1 MATLTPNLGLT
12 LPADLSITNPDWG
25 VILNS
30 DFTLIDSI
38 LGVPVTPGGVP
49 GININANLPFNG
61 WSATGLFSISFDPQI
76 STLPSS
82 YFDTIYIYN
91 NGVWFND
98 NSGVA
103 HQVFPGSGSAAA
115 NVFYTA
121 PTGTASAQYSP
132 SLGFS
137 FFQAVG
143 PAWYG
148 AMNVG
153 ALNIFDDSVSG
164 VINAVTLQSPASLAL
179 GYPLTLPTGA
189 PSALSGTSVM
199 TVDTGGNMGFAQPG
213 TINPTIAVTGTSTGS
228 IGVVPASINQVYL
241 AVPPFTQNSTAGSAS
256 ITAQTFQPITHLAV
270 TISLVAGRPTL
281 VQCQGDNSGASQ
293 FSCVDTGGG
302 GSNAFELCCVIS
314 GADSVPTFN
323 FTAYETGVVLSSGA
337 QVLDSITGSFPAS
350 SFSGIYIPTTTG
362 SHTFTMKGLVINTT
376 STLTVQDVI
385 LTVVQF

>member
-25 VILNS
+25 VVLNQN
-30 DFTLIDSI
+30 FQIIDSI
-38 LGVPVTPGGVP
+38 LGVPVQPTGIPGM
-49 GININANLPFNG
+49 NISSDLPFNG
-61 WSATGLFSISFDPQI
+61 WSATGLFSVQFDPQI

-82 YFDTIYIYN
+82 YFDTLYVYN

-98 NSGVA
+98 NSGNA
-103 HQVFPGSGSAAA
+103 HQVYPGSGAASS

-137 FFQAVG
+137 FYQATG

-164 VINAVTLQSPASLAL
+164 VINAVTLQSPTSLAL
-179 GYPLTLPTGA
+179 AYPLTLPAGS
-189 PSALSGTSVM
+189 PSALSGTSVV
-199 TVDTGGNMGFAQPG
+199 TSDPGGNLGFAQPG
-213 TINPTIAVTGTSTGS
+213 TVHPTIAITSGSTGS
-228 IGVVPASINQVYL
+228 IGVVPGSITQVY
-241 AVPPFTQNSTAGSAS
+241 AAIPPFTQNSTAGAAT
-256 ITAQTFQPITHLAV
+256 ITAQTFQPITNLAV
-270 TISLVAGRPTL
+270 TLSLVAGRPAL
-281 VQCQGDNSGASQ
+281 VQCQGDNSGAAQ
-293 FSCVDTGGG
+293 FSCVDTSGD
-302 GSNAFELCCVIS
+302 AFFELCCVIS

-323 FTAYETGVVLSSGA
+323 FTAYETYVGLSSGA
-337 QVLDSITGSFPAS
+337 QSLTGVIGSFPAS

-362 SHTFTMKGLVINTT
+362 SHTFTMKGLVVNTT